1 MIQETVKDR
10 LHAARGLG
18 TNDVLAALGLERRR
32 TPIDLMIP
40 VAGLFFAGLL
50 VGAGV
55 AILVAPKSGR
65 ETRRELRGRATNLRH
80 RLSSTAGSFAHDVRD
95 EFLGADEPR
104 SERLPD
110 NGGKAREIHRPPPHS
125 SNPQGGPQN

>member
-10 LHAARGLG
+10 LHAARGLS

-32 TPIDLMIP
+32 TPIDVIIP
-40 VAGLFFAGLL
+40 ATGLFFAGLM

-55 AILVAPKSGR
+55 ALLVAPRSGR
-65 ETRRELRGRATNLRH
+65 ETRGELRGRASNLRH
-80 RLSSTAGSFAHDVRD
+80 RLSESAGEFAHDVR
-95 EFLGADEPR
+95 EHLRGSDEPR

-110 NGGKAREIHRPPPHS
+110 NGGKREIHRPGPPQS
-125 SNPQGGPQN
+125 PTSQGGPQK